1 MEREG
6 VKKKKQEE
14 EGGSKFRTG
23 ERDERK
29 QEMKVKRV
37 EVSKTE
43 EGKPVDWGEG
53 NRREAD
59 VQERLEKER

>member
-1 MEREG
+1 MRERG
-6 VKKKKQEE
+6 
-14 EGGSKFRTG
+14 RG

-59 VQERLEKER
+59 VQERLEKET